1 MSECRLPESRIAGA
15 RARVQARRLPGVRAR
30 PLLNPERSV
39 TDPEVHTPFDA
50 LRSSIGRTET
60 RRDVFTQAPLAGLS
74 ATLDRVDDPEP
85 QFGTPLPPLAHW
97 LYFLPQVP
105 QREIGADGHPKR
117 GGFLPP
123 VALPRRMWAG
133 GRLTFERDL
142 RIGDEAERRSTIVEV
157 ETKEGRSGALVFVT
171 VRHEIIDAQG
181 VALIEEHDIVYR
193 DNPQMGAVP
202 PVPAMAAIDE
212 DFKREIV
219 PDPVLLFRYS
229 ALTFNGHRIHY
240 DRRYVTE
247 VEGYPGL
254 IVHGPLI
261 ATLLVDLL
269 RRELPDARI
278 RAFAFKAAS
287 PLFDTHPFMLCG
299 KRGADGHIE
308 LWARNH
314 QGHLAMQARA
324 EFA

>member
-1 MSECRLPESRIAGA
+1 MTATATAISLDHLRAWIDRSE
-15 RARVQARRLPGVRAR
+15 RRSDTLTA
-30 PLLNPERSV
+30 
-39 TDPEVHTPFDA
+39 
-50 LRSSIGRTET
+50 
-60 RRDVFTQAPLAGLS
+60 APLAGLS

-85 QFGTPLPPLAHW
+85 QLGTPLPPLAHW
-97 LYFLPQVP
+97 LYFLPQAP

-123 VALPRRMWAG
+123 VPLPRRMWAG
-133 GRLTFERDL
+133 GRLTFAHDL
-142 RIGDEAERRSTIVEV
+142 RIGDEAERRSTIQKVEP
-157 ETKEGRSGALVFVT
+157 KQGRSGALVFVT
-171 VRHEIIDAQG
+171 VRHEISDASG
-181 VALIEEHDIVYR
+181 VALTEEHDIVYR
-193 DNPQMGAVP
+193 DNPQPGAVP
-202 PVPAMAAIDE
+202 PVPVMAAVDE
-212 DFKREIV
+212 GFRREIV

-240 DRRYVTE
+240 DRSYVTE

-261 ATLLVDLL
+261 ATLLVDLV

-287 PLFDTHPFMLCG
+287 PLFDIHPFTLCG
-299 KRGADGHIE
+299 KRGADGHVE

-314 QGHLAMQARA
+314 EGHLAMHARA
-324 EFA
+324 ELA